1 MVIRNQTFRRETLTT
16 GTGITEHKI
25 IMGDIE
31 QGKCEFCQEIKPIQ
45 RTYLY
50 PSKYERNPN
59 DISGNKK
66 KHNEGAYFI
75 IISTCNDC
83 GVPKLTKQTNRGTAE
98 PTKQ

>member
-1 MVIRNQTFRRETLTT
+1 
-16 GTGITEHKI
+16 
-25 IMGDIE
+25 MGDIE

-98 PTKQ
+98 PTTK